1 MDNEPSYLFSS
12 GLATILYQ
20 SEAEQAEQCI
30 VFCQGSWG
38 GALNPL
44 LWEAT
49 AIQSFALHF
58 NNTSS
63 ARFTASSVI
72 HYPPNASKKLMR
84 GDRHIILSEAQLTQA
99 PSCSVRSS
107 LWEWLESAQH
117 ENATQD
123 RSNIYTDLAKKWMP
137 AVHQFQWEVCDGS
150 YTSRGSAT
158 AEEFSQVLS
167 WSSMHGSTLSA
178 WVNSKNKKKGGS
190 IFSTHQSHDLCTR
203 LSDGILTLMEQ
214 LRLEIWVIF

>member
-1 MDNEPSYLFSS
+1 MSLLIFSSS

-63 ARFTASSVI
+63 ATFTASSVI

-178 WVNSKNKKKGGS
+178 WVNSKNKKKEVAS
-190 IFSTHQSHDLCTR
+190 SL
-203 LSDGILTLMEQ
+203 LTKAMIYVQ
-214 LRLEIWVIF
+214 DYQMAS

>member
-1 MDNEPSYLFSS
+1 MSLLIFSSS

-123 RSNIYTDLAKKWMP
+123 RSNIY
-137 AVHQFQWEVCDGS
+137 
-150 YTSRGSAT
+150 
-158 AEEFSQVLS
+158 
-167 WSSMHGSTLSA
+167 
-178 WVNSKNKKKGGS
+178 
-190 IFSTHQSHDLCTR
+190 
-203 LSDGILTLMEQ
+203 ILTWLKSECLLFTNFNGRYVMAATLPEALQQ
-214 LRLEIWVIF
+214 LKSSHKFSHEAACMDLLFLPE